1 MLYRLLLLLQCLN
14 QQLLL
19 RSQFGRNGD
28 NALPNLWIDSGLCAQ
43 LLQDRQAGGHEPLRR
58 LSVLMRHSRLEGGCL
73 LLQLIQQL
81 QMVNHAD
88 VP

>member
-1 MLYRLLLLLQCLN
+1 MLDSLLLLVQYLN

-19 RSQFGRNGD
+19 LCQFGRNGY
-28 NALPNLWIDSGLCAQ
+28 NALPNLRIGGRLCAQ
-43 LLQDRQAGGHEPLRR
+43 LLQDRQAGGHETLR
-58 LSVLMRHSRLEGGCL
+58 LLPVLMRHSHLEGGCL

-81 QMVNHAD
+81 QMGNHAD